1 MSSEVPS
8 PEDDGSSGAGL
19 DLRGSLIL
27 ADPSL
32 TDPNF
37 ERTVLLLT
45 EHDSEDGA
53 LGFVLNRPLG
63 KTVTDVLSPKEF
75 SPLCDIPVYLGGPV
89 STGQL
94 TFASFHWRGEQGLT
108 YETHLSA
115 DQAKCQLAEGFDV
128 RAFVGYAGW
137 TGGQLENELSQNA
150 WITRRPDDILFLPD
164 TPPKN
169 LWSTLLRTMGPF
181 YRLLAEMP
189 ADPSKN

>member
-1 MSSEVPS
+1 MADEDFSSDEES
-8 PEDDGSSGAGL
+8 PPGSSL

-45 EHDSEDGA
+45 EHDAEDGA

-63 KTVTDVLSPKEF
+63 KTVSEVLNPDEF
-75 SPLCDIPVYLGGPV
+75 SPLSEIPVYLGGPV

-108 YETHLSA
+108 YETHLSV

-137 TGGQLENELSQNA
+137 TGGQLEAELTQNA
-150 WITRRPDDILFLPD
+150 WITRTPDDLVFTD
-164 TPPKN
+164 VPPSKK
-169 LWSTLLRTMGPF
+169 LWAALLSSMGPF
-181 YRLLAEMP
+181 YKLLSDMP
-189 ADPSKN
+189 DDPTKN